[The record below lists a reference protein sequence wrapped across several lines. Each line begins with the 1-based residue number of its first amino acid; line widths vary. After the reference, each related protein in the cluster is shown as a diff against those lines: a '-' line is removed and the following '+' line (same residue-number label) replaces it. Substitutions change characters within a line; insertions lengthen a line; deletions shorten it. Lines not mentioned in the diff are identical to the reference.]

1 MSFADIKVGI
11 RLGTGFG
18 LMLVLIILLVA
29 MGLSRMAKV
38 QDELDD
44 ITQDKMMKM
53 THLYAMREDL
63 NRVEISVGNIALN
76 PDDQD
81 MAAETARIGKARS
94 DYDAHARALH
104 SMLNNEAESGQ
115 FARIEAA
122 RAVTRQQF
130 DKAIELG
137 RANDKSG
144 AILVLLHELQPN
156 VEQRL
161 AKLSEM
167 IASQE
172 KNTSENVSAAHAL
185 YSDTRALAISM
196 TMLVL
201 ALGVFVAWSNT
212 RSITRPLQQAL
223 RLANAVAKGDLSQR
237 IEVESRDEFGQLLQ
251 ALKDMNGS
259 LTGIVAEVS
268 DASAAITIATREI
281 ASGNSDLSQRT
292 EQQAS
297 SLEETASSMEELT
310 STVKQNA
317 ANAKQANQL
326 ATRASDIAMRGG
338 QAVDDVVRT
347 MALISAS
354 SKKIADI
361 IAVIEGIAF
370 QTNILALNAA
380 VEAARAGEQGRGF
393 AVVASE
399 VRNLAQRSA
408 AAAKEIKVLIDASV
422 DKVDIGSNQVE
433 QAGTTMHEV
442 VEAVK
447 RVTDIMAEISA
458 ASDEQSAGIEE
469 VNQAIVQMD
478 DMTQQNAALVEEA
491 AAAAEAMQGQ
501 AEVLAQAVSA
511 FRLDRSRAV
520 SRRGPEPAIG
530 QVSPVTLPAAAIPS
544 GTERALRARTG
555 PSGKAKAVSDGDW
568 KEF

>member
-1 MSFADIKVGI
+1 MKNSSNSSLFGKLGLEAKIQIAAHSFIFVLFTLATIVLSQSIKS
-11 RLGTGFG
+11 
-18 LMLVLIILLVA
+18 IILDAVQL
-29 MGLSRMAKV
+29 RAKGIANAV
-38 QDELDD
+38 IDGANMLME
-44 ITQDKMMKM
+44 TG
-53 THLYAMREDL
+53 
-63 NRVEISVGNIALN
+63 EISDPENRKLLIRKISDSGNVIGLRLVRAEQVIRQFGQGLPEEQIKDGVERAAIESKLPSYTLEERNGVPVFRAVTPYIVSHSFHGTDCLRCHNVEVGSVNGASDIDIDMSSDFDRLHKVIMWLVIGQLTLQLLLFFLIKWVMRRLVIHPLQEAVGAANRIAEGDL
-76 PDDQD
+76 
-81 MAAETARIGKARS
+81 TARIEP
-94 DYDAHARALH
+94 H
-104 SMLNNEAESGQ
+104 S
-115 FARIEAA
+115 
-122 RAVTRQQF
+122 
-130 DKAIELG
+130 
-137 RANDKSG
+137 
-144 AILVLLHELQPN
+144 
-156 VEQRL
+156 
-161 AKLSEM
+161 
-167 IASQE
+167 
-172 KNTSENVSAAHAL
+172 
-185 YSDTRALAISM
+185 
-196 TMLVL
+196 
-201 ALGVFVAWSNT
+201 
-212 RSITRPLQQAL
+212 
-223 RLANAVAKGDLSQR
+223 GD
-237 IEVESRDEFGQLLQ
+237 ETGQLLQ
-251 ALKDMNGS
+251 ALKDMNQSLGS
-259 LTGIVAEVS
+259 LVS
-268 DASAAITIATREI
+268 AVRNGTDMISTSTQEM
-281 ASGNSDLSQRT
+281 SQGNSDLSQRT

-491 AAAAEAMQGQ
+491 AAAAEAMRGQ
-501 AEVLAQAVSA
+501 SEALMEAVSV
-511 FRLDRSRAV
+511 FQLRSDQAGRESAAA
-520 SRRGPEPAIG
+520 RPA
-530 QVSPVTLPAAAIPS
+530 PVEIPAASRTLAPP
-544 GTERALRARTG
+544 GNERKLPRAN
-555 PSGKAKAVSDGDW
+555 VDEEGDW